1 MKGFVL
7 SLNEKAREADAMKKT
22 IGEYQELVSKQ
33 NAILGTVKEHRDK
46 LSHLVKQYE
55 EMMKQ
60 KKEETKKKNVQI
72 DALNQ
77 EV

>member
-1 MKGFVL
+1 MRGFVL

-22 IGEYQELVSKQ
+22 I
-33 NAILGTVKEHRDK
+33 IGTVKEHRDK

>member
-7 SLNEKAREADAMKKT
+7 TLNEKAKEADAMKKA

-33 NAILGTVKEHRDK
+33 NAIIGTVKEHRDK

-60 KKEETKKKNVQI
+60 KKDETKKKNIQI
-72 DALNQ
+72 DELNQ

>member
-1 MKGFVL
+1 
-7 SLNEKAREADAMKKT
+7 MKKT

-33 NAILGTVKEHRDK
+33 NAIIGTVKEHRDK

-60 KKEETKKKNVQI
+60 KKGETKKKNVQI

>member
-1 MKGFVL
+1 
-7 SLNEKAREADAMKKT
+7 MKKT
-22 IGEYQELVSKQ
+22 IGEYQEGGGAQ
-33 NAILGTVKEHRDK
+33 NAIIGTVKEHRDK

>member
-33 NAILGTVKEHRDK
+33 NAIIGTVKEHRDK

-60 KKEETKKKNVQI
+60 KKKKNVQI